1 MPHILKSFDMDT
13 QQGTWIFPW
22 SDLTELPDSS
32 EPLLCWPHSQ
42 SWIHP
47 DRLGLALH
55 LCLGDLDVC
64 IT

>member
-32 EPLLCWPHSQ
+32 EPLYVGHTPS
-42 SWIHP
+42 
-47 DRLGLALH
+47 LGSILT
-55 LCLGDLDVC
+55 G
-64 IT
+64 